1 MRLEWQT
8 TAAGDQKIGKI
19 LALSCDLW
27 PDIHV
32 PIIDADPQGIRWG
45 QEWRG
50 LGQDVGDRTQDLHN
64 I

>member
-32 PIIDADPQGIRWG
+32 PIIDADPQDIR
-45 QEWRG
+45 
-50 LGQDVGDRTQDLHN
+50 
-64 I
+64 